1 MGRMRETVEAVLWDV
16 GGVFV
21 PSPFSHMRSFGPELG
36 VDGDRLIEL
45 VFGPYHEDTDHP
57 WHRLERGEAT
67 FDDTNTALAIAAAAE
82 GVELDPVALLMRM
95 GEGGT
100 ARLVRDEVVAAAQR
114 VKADGYRT
122 AIITNN
128 IREFREGWGSLFD
141 VDSVAEFVIDSSEVG
156 LRKPDPAIFHLTLER
171 LGGIAPERAV
181 FLDDAPGNI
190 VAAAALGIHA
200 ILVEDDPTSALA
212 ELIDL
217 LGLAADG

>member
-67 FDDTNTALAIAAAAE
+67 FDDTNTALAVAAAAE